1 MYYISY
7 HTCYICYY
15 LTFCSKNDTLSF
27 GRAIGS
33 FLQIQRDCINMNE
46 MQWAVSVEDANIICV
61 SYCFC
66 FYNEFWNHFSLE

>member
-7 HTCYICYY
+7 RTHYY

-27 GRAIGS
+27 GREPLALS
-33 FLQIQRDCINMNE
+33 CRSRDHISLNMDE
-46 MQWAVSVEDANIICV
+46 MQRAVSVEDANIICV